1 MLTIGII
8 GANGQ
13 VGAEV
18 CLYLNR
24 MEGIKVIPICRTELG
39 AASLKRWRLE
49 SRCGVLDTP
58 ERAKELLSGCDL
70 VVDFSLPRGEQS
82 EIRAVA
88 KRTLTH
94 AIAQA
99 PENARFVYISTLMA
113 LGMKVEGG
121 RLKRHFLAQTTYG
134 SFKRYAE
141 RKARRLGRAAGREVT
156 VLRLG
161 EVHGERQRVSN
172 ALISK
177 LKDRTA
183 YVPENVSYTVF
194 VFTIAEA
201 LVNIAKGKER
211 PGIYSLVS
219 HPEWTWSEVYRHH
232 LRQSGLATEVRSLPC
247 EHSQHTNAIRSAFA
261 SLARSIASSLVAALL
276 RHRDLFAG
284 YVLPWT
290 PQLAMRFRAEFH
302 TRRARDEIAEL
313 HEADLYR
320 PYSEP
325 FLGAAPGQR
334 LVSLSDCR
342 SSMHDLAR
350 QVREDSKQIMVSPG

>member
-1 MLTIGII
+1 MPTIAVI

-24 MEGIKVIPICRTELG
+24 MEGIQVVPICRTELG
-39 AASLKRWRLE
+39 AAPLKRWGME

-58 ERAKELLSGCDL
+58 ERAKMLLSGCDL
-70 VVDFSLPRGEQS
+70 VVDFSLPRGPQP

-94 AIAQA
+94 AITQA
-99 PENARFVYISTLMA
+99 PEKASFVYISTLMA
-113 LGMKVEGG
+113 FGMNNEASRIK
-121 RLKRHFLAQTTYG
+121 KHFLAKTPYG
-134 SFKRYAE
+134 AFKRYAE
-141 RKARRLGRAAGREVT
+141 RTALRLGRDAGREIT

-161 EVHGERQRVSN
+161 EVHGDLQGVSN
-172 ALISK
+172 GLIRN

-201 LVNIAKGKER
+201 LANIAKGNER
-211 PGIYSLVS
+211 PGVYTLVS
-219 HPEWTWSEVYRHH
+219 QPEWTWVEVYRHY
-232 LRQSGLATEVRSLPC
+232 LRQSGLESEVRSLPS
-247 EHSQHTNAIRSAFA
+247 EESRETGAIRSLLSFA
-261 SLARSIASSLVAALL
+261 VRPVVQGVIGAVL
-276 RHRDLFAG
+276 RHQDFFAG
-284 YVLPWT
+284 YP
-290 PQLAMRFRAEFH
+290 LAWSPRLEMRFRAIFH
-302 TRRARDEIAEL
+302 ERRARDEITEL

-325 FLGAAPGQR
+325 FLGAAPGHR
-334 LVSLSDCR
+334 LVSLSDSR
-342 SSMHDLAR
+342 VGMHDLAR
-350 QVREDSKQIMVSPG
+350 QVREDWKQVAPSVG